1 MELFKNN
8 KRRTIMIK
16 IADKIAEA
24 IRNHRPIV
32 ALESTI
38 ISHGMPYPQNVE
50 TALAVEEVIR
60 ANGAIPAT
68 IGIIDGV
75 PIIGMTPEEISQF
88 GQKKGI
94 EKVSRR
100 DLAEVMANGKWGA
113 TTVAA
118 TMILAAKAGIEFFV
132 TGGIGGVHRGAST
145 TFDVSADL
153 QELAKTN
160 VTVICAGAKAI
171 LDLKL
176 TLEYLETMGVPV
188 YGYQTEKLPA
198 FYTKD
203 SAYRVDKKIDTPEEI
218 AQIIRVK
225 RTFPLDGGVLV
236 TNPIPDEYSLD
247 PNLIEKTI
255 VAAVEKAREKGING
269 KEITPFLLKEIAN
282 ITEGK
287 SLDANIALIKNNAAL
302 GAQIA
307 KAYCDIRNKR

>member
-1 MELFKNN
+1 M
-8 KRRTIMIK
+8 
-16 IADKIAEA
+16 
-24 IRNHRPIV
+24 
-32 ALESTI
+32 
-38 ISHGMPYPQNVE
+38 
-50 TALAVEEVIR
+50 
-60 ANGAIPAT
+60 
-68 IGIIDGV
+68 
-75 PIIGMTPEEISQF
+75 
-88 GQKKGI
+88 
-94 EKVSRR
+94 
-100 DLAEVMANGKWGA
+100 
-113 TTVAA
+113 
-118 TMILAAKAGIEFFV
+118 
-132 TGGIGGVHRGAST
+132 
-145 TFDVSADL
+145 
-153 QELAKTN
+153 
-160 VTVICAGAKAI
+160 
-171 LDLKL
+171 
-176 TLEYLETMGVPV
+176 PV